1 MKKQNKIHILL
12 IGVLILSV
20 AVLAVQAKPKK
31 THAFTENIVLGGV
44 FPIVKRP
51 DAGRDRRDAFLMAVA
66 ELNEQ
71 TGASR
76 ILPAGINFT
85 AIVKDDDNTAAG
97 GTFAASTLIAEGVDV
112 VIGSS
117 GSSVSAAMAA
127 ELGPEK
133 IVQLSYASS
142 SPTLSNRKLYPY
154 FMRNTPSDSE
164 QGVALADIVDAFNWT
179 KGATICTSDSYGTG
193 LIEVFTNVFKD
204 RGGTIT
210 TAQQFEPLATDVS
223 VQVAAIKATDPEFVI
238 ANMIDVDGAV
248 LFKEA
253 GDQLM
258 TDGLTDAVPWIIT
271 DGTTTTA
278 TFSGDTD
285 VQAAMQNFIG
295 STPLAMYTPEYYA
308 FNDSWFDPKWENPI
322 YWKGLSGPIYS
333 QATGLAF
340 NSYAPLAYDAV
351 YIVAKAL
358 AAAGTAEGDALLKEM
373 YKVQHIGASG
383 NNSFNALGELKGRY
397 DYVHLTETT
406 FTSFGVWNGSGGFG
420 VKTNTF
426 DLPDATTFV
435 PTELT
440 FPPYETYIAPEE
452 TTTATTATT
461 ATSAT
466 TAASE
471 TSEDGTPG
479 FGILALFG
487 AFIAVII
494 IARRPRK

>member
-1 MKKQNKIHILL
+1 MKKQIKFHILV
-12 IGVLILSV
+12 IGVLLLSV
-20 AVLAVQAKPKK
+20 GVMAVNAKPKK
-31 THAFTENIVLGGV
+31 THAFTENIKLGGV

-154 FMRNTPSDSE
+154 FMRNTPSDAD
-164 QGVALADIVDAFNWT
+164 QGIAVADLVDVFNWT

-193 LIEVFTNVFKD
+193 LIEVFTGIFEE

-210 TAQQFEPLATDVS
+210 TAQQFDPQATDVS
-223 VQVAAIKATDPEFVI
+223 TQVAAIKGSSPEFVV
-238 ANMIDVDGAV
+238 ANMIDVDGAT
-248 LFKEA
+248 LFEEA
-253 GDQLM
+253 GNALL
-258 TDGLTDAVPWIIT
+258 TDGLADAVPWIIT
-271 DGTTTTA
+271 DGTSTTA
-278 TFSGDTD
+278 TFSGS
-285 VQAAMQNFIG
+285 QAVEDAMQNFIG
-295 STPLAMYTPEYYA
+295 TTPLAFKTPEYYA
-308 FNDSWFDPKWENPI
+308 FNASWFDPKWEDPK
-322 YWKGLSGPIYS
+322 YWKGLAGPIYS

-351 YIVAKAL
+351 FIVAKAL
-358 AAAGTAEGDALLKEM
+358 AAAGTAEGDALLEEM
-373 YKVQHIGASG
+373 YKVTHTGASG
-383 NNSFNALGELKGRY
+383 EIKFNPLGELAGRF
-397 DYVHLTETT
+397 DYVHLSGTVY
-406 FTSFGVWNGSGGFG
+406 TSFGEWNGTGYGLDPA
-420 VKTNTF
+420 TF
-426 DLPDATTFV
+426 DLPDTTTFV
-435 PTELT
+435 PTKLT
-440 FPPYETYIAPEE
+440 FPPFYVAPAGGTTA
-452 TTTATTATT
+452 TTTATSETS

-466 TAASE
+466 EASE
-471 TSEDGTPG
+471 SSEDCAPG